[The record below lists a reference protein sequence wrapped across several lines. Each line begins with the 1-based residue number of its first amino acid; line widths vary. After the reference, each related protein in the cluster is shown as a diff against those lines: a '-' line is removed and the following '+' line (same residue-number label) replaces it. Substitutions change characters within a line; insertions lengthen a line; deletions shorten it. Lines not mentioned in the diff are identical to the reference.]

1 MRKTYNYKS
10 ENMGPASQELELN
23 SASVIDLQPIEV
35 RRVLRNTYA
44 LLTLTLLLSAGV
56 AATSLD
62 LQLPASGLIL
72 TLATVSLY
80 VSILNL
86 FTSLLNLFGMG
97 GNND

>member
-1 MRKTYNYKS
+1 MRKTYNYKP
-10 ENMGPASQELELN
+10 ENMGPASQEIVLN
-23 SASVIDLQPIEV
+23 SASVIDLQPIEL

-56 AATSLD
+56 AATSLA

-80 VSILNL
+80 VLILNL
-86 FTSLLNLFGMG
+86 LTSSLNLFGIG